1 MAYVALLLNGVTMPW
16 PSLPD
21 GYKEDRSSPEVFR
34 ELSNGVVA
42 QQLLRS
48 GSVIIFSIAWKGL
61 TLAEYATVAAAYNA
75 AAGTVIGI
83 RTPLNETFSVRHNPQ
98 SSGMTARFY
107 KLGGVEAVDVQMSL
121 QATP

>member
-1 MAYVALLLNGVTMPW
+1 MAYVALQLNGVTMPW
-16 PSLPD
+16 PALPD
-21 GYKEDRSSPEVFR
+21 GYKEDRSFPEVFR

-61 TLAEYATVAAAYNA
+61 TMAEYATVAAAYNA

-83 RTPLNETFSVRHNPQ
+83 RTPLNESFSVRHNPQ
-98 SSGMTARFY
+98 SAGMNVRFY